1 VIGGIGCFVFGIV
14 ASFLVV
20 VLQRHDTALREDGVE
35 VTATVV
41 EVSGE
46 RRLLFTTAA
55 GDEIRAE
62 EPLKSGTGR
71 PPVGTQV
78 EILYDRDDPTTVI
91 NDESQ
96 LARDIT
102 LWIVAIK
109 LVVGGA
115 VFVVVGARRL
125 RRTEPATS

>member
-1 VIGGIGCFVFGIV
+1 VIGGIACFVLGIV
-14 ASFLVV
+14 ASSLVV
-20 VLQRHDTALREDGVE
+20 LLQRHDAALREDGVE
-35 VTATVV
+35 ATATVV
-41 EVSGE
+41 EVEGE

-55 GDEIRAE
+55 GDEIRAK

-71 PPVGTQV
+71 PPVGSTV
-78 EILYDRDDPTTVI
+78 DILYDRDDPTTVI
-91 NDESQ
+91 NNESQ

-109 LVVGGA
+109 LLIGGV

-125 RRTEPATS
+125 HRTG